1 MAPRT
6 IARHLPRLLLLLVVT
21 GCPRRSAPTP
31 PPDADPNV
39 QLHVEH
45 AIGVPVVDIRR
56 EPDAGTTRVQIGGA
70 AVQLPTREPEPP
82 PSE

>member
-1 MAPRT
+1 M
-6 IARHLPRLLLLLVVT
+6 
-21 GCPRRSAPTP
+21 
-31 PPDADPNV
+31 

-70 AVQLPTREPEPP
+70 SVQLPTREPEPP